1 MPSEIIILGIS
12 ILIAIGIL
20 LHHPSKTLGLPSL
33 LIFMGVG
40 LVFGNGEFGFVY
52 DDLNVTSSI
61 GTLALNTIVFVGGLN
76 TPMKHIQFAWK
87 EGGMLSTAGA
97 GGSPHNFGLPAVCT
111 NLIYS
116 FNAQ

>member
-1 MPSEIIILGIS
+1 MPSDIIILGIS

-40 LVFGNGEFGFVY
+40 LAFGNGEFGFVY
-52 DDLNVTSSI
+52 DDLQLTSLI

-76 TPMKHIQFAWK
+76 TPMKNIQFSWK
-87 EGGMLSTAGA
+87 EGGMLSTAGVIFTTII
-97 GGSPHNFGLPAVCT
+97 FGF
-111 NLIYS
+111 NLD
-116 FNAQ
+116 A